1 MQGSKYFNICTGV
14 YRQEY
19 SISHYLP
26 ARNDK
31 IYIHRGAH
39 LVLHLCRYMEVIP
52 TLKSFYMEDWWE
64 SKARTLRRRKQSLI
78 L

>member
-1 MQGSKYFNICTGV
+1 MQRSKYFNICTGV

-19 SISHYLP
+19 GIRFYLP
-26 ARNDK
+26 ERNDK

-39 LVLHLCRYMEVIP
+39 LVIHLCRYMQVIS
-52 TLKSFYMEDWWE
+52 TLKSFNMETWWE

>member
-19 SISHYLP
+19 GIRIYLP
-26 ARNDK
+26 ARNYK

-39 LVLHLCRYMEVIP
+39 LGLHLCRCMQVVP
-52 TLKSFYMEDWWE
+52 TLKSSYMDAWWE

>member
-1 MQGSKYFNICTGV
+1 MEGSKYFNICTGV
-14 YRQEY
+14 YSQEY
-19 SISHYLP
+19 SIKLYLP

-39 LVLHLCRYMEVIP
+39 LVLHLCRYMQVIQA
-52 TLKSFYMEDWWE
+52 LKSFYMEAWWE
-64 SKARTLRRRKQSLI
+64 SKATKLRRRKQPLI